1 MSGKLT
7 KIYKVNKKLII
18 RKILHSV
25 IRQAGTW
32 ACFSGARA
40 ENLRCN
46 GKS

>member
-32 ACFSGARA
+32 ACFSGTGA